1 MRFEHVDFAYAA
13 DAEQLVLADFDLHI
27 TPGETVALV
36 GRTGAGKSTVA
47 RLLTRFYDV
56 KHGSIQIDGHD
67 VRDVTL
73 ASLRANVGVVLDEPF
88 LFSASVRDNIAY
100 GKPSADLDEI
110 VAAAKAAGAHE
121 FITHLADGYD
131 TVVGERGYT
140 LSGGQRQRIAIARTL
155 LVNPPIMVLDDAT
168 SAIDVQVEQRIHA
181 GLRVQMEGRTTLII
195 AHRLS
200 TISLADRVVLLDQ
213 HKIVADGTHAEL
225 LETTPLYAEVLAQ
238 AGEFEREADAEEAEQ
253 EAGAGRRRGTGRA
266 RRPAAAGPARL
277 GARRRPV
284 MMFGGGGGGGFG
296 GPGGAQAS
304 AASGLPFAGIP
315 HELQDGVD
323 KLLAT
328 EPEYAEPDIVFSQ
341 NSSERELKRLSL
353 WRLLTKYP
361 GMLALAGFLVVVI
374 AVASQVGP
382 TLTEYAINNGMA
394 KARHFNF
401 AVVVGAAIAY
411 LVFVVITALA
421 QRFQVQVTG
430 RLAAWVMNDLRVKVF
445 AHLQRLSLGFFT
457 EEKAGVVMSRMTSDI
472 ENLQQLLQDGLSQ
485 LAIQGLTMVVITVIL
500 FTTNVRLAFITVV
513 LILPALVAAS
523 VWFKRASERGYDR
536 VRDGIAN
543 VLADLSESLHGVRIV
558 TAHNRQRQNV
568 IHHRNVVGDYRDA
581 NNYTARINAIYGPG
595 TQLLGVL
602 GQAVLLAIGGSMVV
616 DHTLSLGALVAFF
629 LYLNRF
635 FQPIQLLVQ
644 QYNTYQQG
652 QASVNKLRALVDTEP
667 EVTEAPDAVDL
678 PPIEGE
684 ITFDHLSFGYDP
696 DRLVIEDVDLTVAP
710 GETVA
715 FVGPTGA
722 GKSTLAKLVTRFYDP
737 TVGRVLIDGYDLRDV
752 TMHSLRSQLGV
763 VPQEPFLFAGTIGD
777 NIAFA
782 RPDATDAEI
791 HEAVDRVGLTD
802 VVERMPNGL
811 DTVVHERGQTL
822 SSGERQLLA
831 LARAF
836 LAHPRVLVLDEAT
849 SNLDLQSETKI
860 EAALDV
866 LLENRTAILI
876 AHRLSTA
883 MRADRIV
890 VVDLGRIVEVGT
902 HDELVAAGGRYA
914 EMYATWV
921 RQSELDEHAPAEA
934 GV

>member
-1 MRFEHVDFAYAA
+1 
-13 DAEQLVLADFDLHI
+13 
-27 TPGETVALV
+27 
-36 GRTGAGKSTVA
+36 
-47 RLLTRFYDV
+47 
-56 KHGSIQIDGHD
+56 
-67 VRDVTL
+67 
-73 ASLRANVGVVLDEPF
+73 
-88 LFSASVRDNIAY
+88 
-100 GKPSADLDEI
+100 
-110 VAAAKAAGAHE
+110 
-121 FITHLADGYD
+121 
-131 TVVGERGYT
+131 
-140 LSGGQRQRIAIARTL
+140 
-155 LVNPPIMVLDDAT
+155 
-168 SAIDVQVEQRIHA
+168 
-181 GLRVQMEGRTTLII
+181 
-195 AHRLS
+195 
-200 TISLADRVVLLDQ
+200 
-213 HKIVADGTHAEL
+213 
-225 LETTPLYAEVLAQ
+225 
-238 AGEFEREADAEEAEQ
+238 
-253 EAGAGRRRGTGRA
+253 
-266 RRPAAAGPARL
+266 
-277 GARRRPV
+277 
-284 MMFGGGGGGGFG
+284 MMFGGGGAGGGLG
-296 GPGGAQAS
+296 GQGGAQAA

-315 HELQDGVD
+315 SELQEGVD
-323 KLLAT
+323 TLLAT
-328 EPEYAEPDIVFSQ
+328 EPEHPEPDVVFSQ
-341 NSSERELKRLSL
+341 TGSEADIKRMTL

-361 GMLALAGFLVVVI
+361 GMLALSGVLVVVI
-374 AVASQVGP
+374 AVASQAGP
-382 TLTEYAINNGMA
+382 ALTGIAIDNGMSPGH
-394 KARHFNF
+394 KDF
-401 AVVVGAAIAY
+401 ALVAVLAGLY
-411 LVFVVITALA
+411 LVSVGVTALS
-421 QRFQVQVTG
+421 QRAQVQVSG

-472 ENLQQLLQDGLSQ
+472 ENLQQLMQDGLSQ

-500 FTTNVRLAFITVV
+500 FVINVELAVITVL
-513 LILPALVAAS
+513 LIVPALVIAS

-558 TAHNRQRQNV
+558 TAHNRQRNNV

-581 NNYTARINAIYGPG
+581 NNYTAHVNALYGPG

-602 GQAVLLAIGGSMVV
+602 GQGALLGIGGTMVL
-616 DHTLSLGALVAFF
+616 HGTLQVGALVSFF

-635 FQPIQLLVQ
+635 IQPIQLLVQ

-652 QASVNKLRALVDTEP
+652 QASVNKLRILVDTEP
-667 EVTEAPDAVDL
+667 EVREAPDAIEL
-678 PPIEGE
+678 PPIEGA
-684 ITFDHLSFGYDP
+684 ITFDHVSFGYLP

-737 TVGRVLIDGYDLRDV
+737 TAGRVLIDGHDLRSV
-752 TMHSLRSQLGV
+752 TQFSLRHQLGV

-782 RPDATDAEI
+782 RPEASDAEI
-791 HEAVDRVGLTD
+791 QEAVDRVGLAD
-802 VVERMPNGL
+802 VIERMPNGL

-822 SSGERQLLA
+822 SSGERQLIA

-860 EAALDV
+860 EGALDV

-921 RQSELDEHAPAEA
+921 RQSELEEHAPVETGA
-934 GV
+934 